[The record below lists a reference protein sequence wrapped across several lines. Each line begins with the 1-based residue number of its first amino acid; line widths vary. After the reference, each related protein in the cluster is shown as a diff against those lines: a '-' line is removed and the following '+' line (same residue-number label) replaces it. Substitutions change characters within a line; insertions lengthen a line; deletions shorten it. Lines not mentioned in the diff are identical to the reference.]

1 MIYVGSSWGSFWALL
16 GLFEV
21 LLGIFGGLLGP
32 LGGLDCGWT
41 AVGPSSGHLWG
52 HEPAEK
58 QTYEI
63 RLFLEPL
70 WHSLWRQLTVLG
82 PSPGPLGRSE
92 VRLGAIFVAT
102 NLQKSRRMRYASF
115 GSRFGILFGASW
127 ALLGPSPG
135 PLGRSEICLRAIFLA
150 TNLQKSRPQ
159 EPRDRREKAH
169 HGLKMA
175 TKWVAQQSAACEAM
189 RRITPC
195 NPEWLQEAPKWPE
208 EKRKIAPRWP
218 QEHQDC
224 RKKAQDG
231 PKMATNWLAK
241 PQERHRRDYRN

>member
-1 MIYVGSSWGSFWALL
+1 MAFSLAPVDCLGAVSGASWALRSPSWGHL
-16 GLFEV
+16 
-21 LLGIFGGLLGP
+21 
-32 LGGLDCGWT
+32 CGY
-41 AVGPSSGHLWG
+41 
-52 HEPAEK
+52 EPAEK
-58 QTYEI
+58 QAYEI
-63 RLFLEPL
+63 RLFWEPL
-70 WHSLWRQLTVLG
+70 WHSLWGQLGSIG
-82 PSPGPLGRSE
+82 PSP
-92 VRLGAIFVAT
+92 V
-102 NLQKSRRMRYASF
+102 
-115 GSRFGILFGASW
+115 
-127 ALLGPSPG
+127 

-241 PQERHRRDYRN
+241 PQERHRGPS